1 MIAAAPW
8 SSAAAAAATSS
19 AAPSTPSAREPR
31 SPARPH
37 RKKSPPSWAP
47 EVGEMKSWAALGFH
61 SSWNCYAKRRRNPLL
76 SLRRKDTGGSEWPG
90 SMARVRQ
97 PQVTAMA
104 TITGVG
110 RCKGVL
116 ARVTAMAS
124 ITAPLSSRTAAADRS
139 LEAPAPGHRDGTTR
153 SPASYPTWAMERQSS
168 VVWCRPA
175 GARKS
180 RGRMLLSDRESAPPT
195 YDLSTDSGLGRTEGD
210 NAPLSMLP
218 ASRLTRHACSR
229 NGPERMF
236 TGTAAM
242 KHWKMK
248 HWKTSSAMYEPR

>member
-1 MIAAAPW
+1 MARSG
-8 SSAAAAAATSS
+8 SSRS
-19 AAPSTPSAREPR
+19 PRWRR
-31 SPARPH
+31 SPA
-37 RKKSPPSWAP
+37 W
-47 EVGEMKSWAALGFH
+47 
-61 SSWNCYAKRRRNPLL
+61 
-76 SLRRKDTGGSEWPG
+76 GG
-90 SMARVRQ
+90 
-97 PQVTAMA
+97 
-104 TITGVG
+104 
-110 RCKGVL
+110 KGVL

-195 YDLSTDSGLGRTEGD
+195 YDLPTDSGLGRTEGD

-229 NGPERMF
+229 KGPERMF

-242 KHWKMK
+242 KHWK
-248 HWKTSSAMYEPR
+248 TSFAMYEPRNDCLSFRLDPQWSSYGPILPQGPSRKPEIGPDGKGDTGECH

>member
-1 MIAAAPW
+1 VGLPLVSIRPGIVTRSGGEIPFSPYEGRIQGVPNGPAAWHA
-8 SSAAAAAATSS
+8 SGS
-19 AAPSTPSAREPR
+19 PR
-31 SPARPH
+31 SPRW
-37 RKKSPPSWAP
+37 RRSPAW
-47 EVGEMKSWAALGFH
+47 
-61 SSWNCYAKRRRNPLL
+61 
-76 SLRRKDTGGSEWPG
+76 GG
-90 SMARVRQ
+90 
-97 PQVTAMA
+97 
-104 TITGVG
+104 
-110 RCKGVL
+110 KGVL

-195 YDLSTDSGLGRTEGD
+195 YDLPTDSGLGRTEGD

-229 NGPERMF
+229 KGPERMF

-242 KHWKMK
+242 KHWK
-248 HWKTSSAMYEPR
+248 TSFAMYEPRNDCLSFRLDPQWSSYGPILPQGPSRKPEIGPDGKGDTGECH